1 LYDQTDLNLWFRL
14 ILIGGVR
21 TFQKLGPFGAGGA
34 TDPTTRPLGLG
45 WALLGVHFGQVG
57 P

>member
-1 LYDQTDLNLWFRL
+1 VHLSFRL

-21 TFQKLGPFGAGGA
+21 TFRKLGPFGAREGGGA
-34 TDPTTRPLGLG
+34 TGPTTKPVGLE
-45 WALLGVHFGQVG
+45 WAPLGVHFDQLG